1 MENLVLKINQK
12 EIKVK
17 ENQTTLKG
25 VRLVVSYTIEKLG
38 INKKECML
46 TLPNGSVIEYKKLN
60 NVKAFECLLL
70 PSIKLLDDKTE
81 IGAKYTEM
89 LAIVRK
95 RILNL
100 PLKWE
105 NVGNTNLNYGYDLY
119 SNTILNLIE
128 ENVLDKVSVYV
139 TTYKKYDEK
148 NLSGEWLTLGNY
160 KNYEDFIQACKD
172 LHKDEENPKLMFFN
186 WKGAKVFKLF
196 IQEIGIDKN
205 IFLLNDLGEIEDYV
219 IAYIAY
225 VGEVSQEIVEEA
237 QEKYVGEF
245 ENYEELGQYFV
256 EEIDAMEI
264 PKGLEYYIDY
274 EKYGRDISYDLIEVG
289 DYYFWN

>member
-1 MENLVLKINQK
+1 MKNLVLKINQK
-12 EIKVK
+12 EVKVR

-70 PSIKLLDDKTE
+70 PSVKLLDDKTE

-128 ENVLDKVSVYV
+128 ENVLDK
-139 TTYKKYDEK
+139 D
-148 NLSGEWLTLGNY
+148 LGN
-160 KNYEDFIQACKD
+160 E
-172 LHKDEENPKLMFFN
+172 
-186 WKGAKVFKLF
+186 
-196 IQEIGIDKN
+196 
-205 IFLLNDLGEIEDYV
+205 FL
-219 IAYIAY
+219 
-225 VGEVSQEIVEEA
+225 
-237 QEKYVGEF
+237 
-245 ENYEELGQYFV
+245 EELKENLNFFTN
-256 EEIDAMEI
+256 
-264 PKGLEYYIDY
+264 L
-274 EKYGRDISYDLIEVG
+274 
-289 DYYFWN
+289 